1 MRGQVFCSI
10 CSCVLRETSVVDNTE
25 RRKTEREKSFP
36 AAHHREK
43 KFFFLEKNE
52 TVLKY
57 AEIFERRT

>member
-1 MRGQVFCSI
+1 
-10 CSCVLRETSVVDNTE
+10 VVDNTE